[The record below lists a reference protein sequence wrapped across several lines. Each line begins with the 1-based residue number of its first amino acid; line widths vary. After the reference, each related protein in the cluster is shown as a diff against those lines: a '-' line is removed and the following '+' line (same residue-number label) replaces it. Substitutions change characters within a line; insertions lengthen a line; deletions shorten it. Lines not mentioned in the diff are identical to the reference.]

1 MTNYLCGVKWFHRK
15 KRKKKKISKSFEHCF
30 LVKSNTDHSAK
41 KKTKKNKQKCKC
53 AEHYNNKWKCDSIK
67 CSDALL

>member
-1 MTNYLCGVKWFHRK
+1 MVSQEKN
-15 KRKKKKISKSFEHCF
+15 KKKKISKSFEHCF

-41 KKTKKNKQKCKC
+41 KKKKNKQKCKC